1 MGEVIPLFGGCRPRD
16 DNSAAGRPEFDPLTN
31 LLSVTKYWETAI
43 TQIGRCQIDLP
54 AQSQKRLK
62 IDLTDL
68 ERKLREL
75 KSVLDQHKRSNGYV
89 TTSAAKAPGAQT
101 GKR

>member
-1 MGEVIPLFGGCRPRD
+1 MGEVIPLFSGCRPRD
-16 DNSAAGRPEFDPLTN
+16 DNSAAGRPEFDSLTN

-68 ERKLREL
+68 EKKLRVL
-75 KSVLDQHKRSNGYV
+75 KSADEHKCNND
-89 TTSAAKAPGAQT
+89 
-101 GKR
+101 